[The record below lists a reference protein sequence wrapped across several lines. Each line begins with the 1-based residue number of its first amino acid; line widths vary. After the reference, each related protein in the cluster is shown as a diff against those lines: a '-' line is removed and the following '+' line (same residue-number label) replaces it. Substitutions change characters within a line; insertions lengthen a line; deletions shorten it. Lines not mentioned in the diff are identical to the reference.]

1 MVLANG
7 SGCWLGVCGLN
18 GGVGVGCQLILK
30 SIMNFSEESLVL
42 AVDLIFKKYD
52 INEDGEIDADEL
64 FYMLE
69 DAHAKMGLKNKPTNE

>member
-1 MVLANG
+1 
-7 SGCWLGVCGLN
+7 
-18 GGVGVGCQLILK
+18 
-30 SIMNFSEESLVL
+30 MNFSEESLVL